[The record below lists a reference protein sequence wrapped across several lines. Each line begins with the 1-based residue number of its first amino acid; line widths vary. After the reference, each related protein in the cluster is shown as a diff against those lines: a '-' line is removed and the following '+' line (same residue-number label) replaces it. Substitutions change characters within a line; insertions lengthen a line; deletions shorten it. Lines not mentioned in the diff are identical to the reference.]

1 MISCSEYDYIEIVC
15 MHRYPVKLTMKS
27 GEVVK
32 GVAVNTERN
41 NAREECILF
50 NIDNGQKLIALDD
63 IAKLE
68 VCVEN
73 PHFEAVS
80 FGE

>member
-1 MISCSEYDYIEIVC
+1 MISCNEYDYIEIVC
-15 MHRYPVKLTMKS
+15 MHCYPIKLTMRS
-27 GEVVK
+27 GEVVEC
-32 GVAVNTERN
+32 VAVNTERN
-41 NAREECILF
+41 NAREECILVR
-50 NIDNGQKLIALDD
+50 IDSGQKLIVLDD

-73 PHFEAVS
+73 PHFAEIS

>member
-1 MISCSEYDYIEIVC
+1 
-15 MHRYPVKLTMKS
+15 MHRYPIKLTMSS
-27 GEVVK
+27 GEVVE
-32 GVAVNTERN
+32 GVAVNTEQN

-50 NIDNGQKLIALDD
+50 NNDSGQNLIVLDD

-73 PHFEAVS
+73 PHFEVIS
-80 FGE
+80 FESN